1 MLSIQNYGQMNQM
14 SNFKAKKLPNAQRTL
29 RSLYNERTNYV
40 QKEYPKII
48 AELQRKF
55 EAGKISFTEYMQ
67 QMDKHFAKLTECVRH
82 IGK

>member
-14 SNFKAKKLPNAQRTL
+14 SNFKARKLPNAQRTL
-29 RSLYNERTNYV
+29 RSLCNERTNYV

-48 AELQRKF
+48 AELQQKF
-55 EAGKISFTEYMQ
+55 EAGKISFTEYMK